1 MRAEV
6 LRIVLGL
13 VALGVVVWGSAVVLE
28 PFARPIIWA
37 AVLGSATW
45 PAYRWLCE
53 RVPGGRT
60 SSALIMT
67 TLMTL
72 LVVLPVG
79 AMLLVL
85 AHEAEPL
92 VVALR
97 DWATSD
103 RVTLPAPLR
112 DIPFARDIAG
122 RLHAALS
129 DPEIRRTW
137 IRRLADPSLGGPAA
151 QVGRRLLHNLSS
163 LVLTLFTLHFVYRDG
178 EAIATELRL
187 LLDRIAGGR
196 GRSLLLAVRTTVRAV
211 VYGWLM
217 TAAAQGLLAMIGYW
231 LAGLAAPVLLGIAT
245 GLAAVIPFGITLVW
259 VPVCAGL
266 LLTGHWVAALF
277 VAAWT
282 LAIVG
287 VIDNLLRPL
296 FISGPARVPFIL
308 VFFGLLGGL
317 AAYGV
322 LGIVLGPVF
331 LAVLLALW
339 RAARDALAEPLAE
352 SAGQPAPGA
361 G

>member
-13 VALGVVVWGSAVVLE
+13 AALAVVVWGAATVLE

-45 PAYRWLCE
+45 PAYRWLAE
-53 RVPGGRT
+53 RVPGGP
-60 SSALIMT
+60 SGSAL
-67 TLMTL
+67 LMTALIAL

-79 AMLLVL
+79 GMLVVL
-85 AHEAEPL
+85 AHEAEPIVEGL
-92 VVALR
+92 RAWISADQVVI
-97 DWATSD
+97 
-103 RVTLPAPLR
+103 PEPLNEL
-112 DIPFARDIAG
+112 PFARDIAG
-122 RLHAALS
+122 QIHATLS
-129 DPEIRRTW
+129 DPEIRRVW

-151 QVGRRLLHNLSS
+151 QVGRRLVKNVSS
-163 LVLTLFTLHFVYRDG
+163 LLLTLFTLFFVYRDG
-178 EAIATELRL
+178 EKIALELRL

-196 GRSLLLAVRTTVRAV
+196 GMSLLNAVRTMVRAV

-217 TAAAQGLLAMIGYW
+217 TAAAQGLLAMVGYW
-231 LAGLAAPVLLGIAT
+231 LAGLQAPVLLGIAT
-245 GLAAVIPFGITLVW
+245 GLAAVIPFGITIVW
-259 VPVCAGL
+259 VPVCAAL
-266 LLTGHWVAALF
+266 LLSGHWVAALF

-287 VIDNLLRPL
+287 VVDNLLRPL

-339 RAARDALAEPLAE
+339 RAARDALAEPEAAPA
-352 SAGQPAPGA
+352 AGG
-361 G
+361 